1 MVTQLQ
7 QSAAVYRA
15 IWKQKVLVSRASGFN
30 DERLP
35 AAKNGVEQGKKSGL
49 SAATSCRVGASMRNE
64 PFRDAEVRAQG
75 KFD

>member
-30 DERLP
+30 DKRLP
-35 AAKNGVEQGKKSGL
+35 AAKNGVEQGKKI
-49 SAATSCRVGASMRNE
+49 RVERGYELPRWRRRLNA
-64 PFRDAEVRAQG
+64 
-75 KFD
+75 